1 MFPSGRKP
9 ILALPQV
16 KKYYRITVDNEQC
29 DGCRLCTAFCPL
41 DVLEIGMETNRRML
55 HFASVANP
63 LNCLG
68 CETCERICPTA
79 AIFVNE
85 VNSEQETLA

>member
-1 MFPSGRKP
+1 MFPSSRKP
-9 ILALPQV
+9 ILALPKV
-16 KKYYRITVDNEQC
+16 KKYYRVTVDSEQC

-41 DVLEIGMETNRRML
+41 DVLEIGVETNRRML

-79 AIFVNE
+79 AIFVSE